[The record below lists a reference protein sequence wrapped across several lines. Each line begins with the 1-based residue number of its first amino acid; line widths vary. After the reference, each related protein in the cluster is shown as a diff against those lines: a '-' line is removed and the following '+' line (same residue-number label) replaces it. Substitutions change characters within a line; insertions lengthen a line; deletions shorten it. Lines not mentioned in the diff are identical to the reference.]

1 VQNLGFFSIRRIEN
15 VFDSNVRIDE
25 QLFYQIRFRSVK
37 KLSHTWMF
45 HSFVFSPC
53 SGVGYIKRKLALS
66 FNTTMELIR
75 TGDNSIRVI
84 TKSAK
89 NMDTVI
95 TVDTEVDEV
104 DPFDNKIRVTHVQS
118 PPYYSCFFDPPVME
132 NGEGHNCNCWIKW
145 LFLVGL
151 KCIKTHALMTKLIC
165 FNCYCLGEGHLGP

>member
-1 VQNLGFFSIRRIEN
+1 MCWANKANVIGPTLGQLLSAIW
-15 VFDSNVRIDE
+15 DTTKCSNVRIDE

-37 KLSHTWMF
+37 KLRHTWMF

-104 DPFDNKIRVTHVQS
+104 DPFDNKIRVTHVLS
-118 PPYYSCFFDPPVME
+118 PPYSCYYDPPVME
-132 NGEGHNCNCWIKW
+132 NGERNNCNC
-145 LFLVGL
+145 
-151 KCIKTHALMTKLIC
+151 
-165 FNCYCLGEGHLGP
+165 